1 MAIFQIECR
10 VISRVIRLFVRLL
23 CNKSIYIHFLLDF
36 TLGSYF
42 TEIKRNSGETSMLTY
57 ITKNHY
63 IETLKAFFVYILK
76 SI

>member
-1 MAIFQIECR
+1 MSIFQIECR
-10 VISRVIRLFVRLL
+10 VISRVVRLFVRLL

-42 TEIKRNSGETSMLTY
+42 YCNKKEFRRNIYAKY

-63 IETLKAFFVYILK
+63 IETLKAFFVSILK